1 MALHIYKIDC
11 ITNLHVGSGDI
22 NYNIVDNEVERDSVT
37 GYPIIHSSGLKGA
50 LREHFEKKYT
60 KDVITDIFGQ
70 ESGAKEIKAGSY
82 KFFDAELITRPM
94 RVSHSTMA
102 SVSVASV
109 DSINNF
115 LKKLNAFGFDGFST
129 DLLKTPDFGKYN
141 FLTSFSLGK
150 NSGIEGETVGELD
163 ENAKNFL
170 AQLKPVIGEK
180 IAICKDFNEYD
191 LPVISRNYLVNK
203 ESKNLWYEEVV
214 PHNSVFYTIII
225 TPDDD
230 MKLDLRD
237 IVQIGGHASIGCG
250 YTKFTKLN

>member
-50 LREHFEKKYT
+50 LREHIEKKYN

-70 ESGAKEIKAGSY
+70 ESGSKEIKAGSY

-94 RVSHSTMA
+94 RVSHNTIA
-102 SVSVASV
+102 SVPVASV

-115 LKKLNAFGFDGFST
+115 IKKLNAFGFDGFGT
-129 DLLKTPDFGKYN
+129 DLLKNPDFGKYN
-141 FLTSFSLGK
+141 FLTNFSLGK
-150 NSGIEGETVGELD
+150 NSVIEGESAGELP
-163 ENAKNFL
+163 ENAKNLL

-230 MKLDLRD
+230 MKLDLSG
-237 IVQIGGHASIGCG
+237 IIQIGGHASIGCG
-250 YTKFTKLN
+250 YTRFTKLN